1 MEIQRSGEDYLE
13 TIYILNRRTGY
24 VRSIDIANE
33 MGYSKPSV
41 SKGMSILREMGYITV
56 AADGEIKLTKNG
68 LKRAKEVYSR
78 HLLIREFFIRKLGVN
93 PTTAEID
100 ACKVEHVIS
109 EETYLR
115 LRDFMSECLSD
126 SDDSELKKDIDIR

>member
-1 MEIQRSGEDYLE
+1 MDIQRSGEDYLE
-13 TIYILNRRTGY
+13 TIFILQNRTGY
-24 VRSIDIANE
+24 VRSIDIATE

-41 SKGMSILREMGYITV
+41 SKGMSILKELGYITM
-56 AADGEIKLTKNG
+56 ARDGQIKLTKSG
-68 LKRAKEVYSR
+68 QKRAEQVYDR
-78 HLLIREFFIRKLGVN
+78 HLLIREFFIKKLGVN

-115 LRDFMSECLSD
+115 LRYFMNESLSD
-126 SDDSELKKDIDIR
+126 EEKNASAEK

>member
-1 MEIQRSGEDYLE
+1 MDIQRSGEDYLE
-13 TIYILNRRTGY
+13 TIYILQQRTGY

-41 SKGMSILREMGYITV
+41 SKGMSILRELGYITM
-56 AADGEIKLTKNG
+56 AQDGQIKLTKSG
-68 LKRAKEVYSR
+68 SKRAQEVYSR
-78 HLLIREFFIRKLGVN
+78 HLLIKDFFIRKLGVN
-93 PTTAEID
+93 ATTAEID

-115 LRDFMSECLSD
+115 LREFM
-126 SDDSELKKDIDIR
+126 SDDSSEQEKS

>member
-13 TIYILNRRTGY
+13 TIYILQKRTGY

-41 SKGMSILREMGYITV
+41 SKGMSILRELGYIV
-56 AADGEIKLTKNG
+56 MAADGQIKLTKTG
-68 LKRAKEVYSR
+68 LKRAQEVYAR
-78 HLLIREFFIRKLGVN
+78 HLLIREFFIKKLGVN

-115 LRDFMSECLSD
+115 LRDFMSETLSA
-126 SDDSELKKDIDIR
+126 EAAEENKRAIK

>member
-1 MEIQRSGEDYLE
+1 MDIQRSGEDYLE
-13 TIYILNRRTGY
+13 TIYILQQRTGY

-41 SKGMSILREMGYITV
+41 SKGMSILRELGYITM
-56 AADGEIKLTKNG
+56 AHDGQIKLTKNG
-68 LKRAKEVYSR
+68 LKRAQEVYAR
-78 HLLIREFFIRKLGVN
+78 HLIIREFFIKKLGVN
-93 PTTAEID
+93 ATTAEID

-115 LRDFMSECLSD
+115 LREFMNDALS
-126 SDDSELKKDIDIR
+126 KDTQDKIDKTGL

>member
-24 VRSIDIANE
+24 VRSVDIANE

-41 SKGMSILREMGYITV
+41 SKGMSLLREMGYITV

-93 PTTAEID
+93 STTAEID

-126 SDDSELKKDIDIR
+126 SGDSDLKKDIEIK

>member
-13 TIYILNRRTGY
+13 TIYILNRRTGF

-41 SKGMSILREMGYITV
+41 SKGMSLLREMGYIVV
-56 AADGEIKLTKNG
+56 ADDGEIKLTKNG

-93 PTTAEID
+93 PTTAETD

-115 LRDFMSECLSD
+115 LRNFMSECLSD
-126 SDDSELKKDIDIR
+126 SDDSELIKDIEIK

>member
-1 MEIQRSGEDYLE
+1 EDYLE
-13 TIYILNRRTGY
+13 TIYILNRRTGF

-41 SKGMSILREMGYITV
+41 SKGMSLLREMGYIVV
-56 AADGEIKLTKNG
+56 ADDGEIKLTKNG

-93 PTTAEID
+93 PTTAETD

-115 LRDFMSECLSD
+115 LRNFMSECLSD
-126 SDDSELKKDIDIR
+126 SDDSELIKDIEIK

>member
-41 SKGMSILREMGYITV
+41 SKGMGLLREMGYISV
-56 AADGEIKLTKNG
+56 APDGEIKLTKTG

-126 SDDSELKKDIDIR
+126 SGDLDLKRDIDIK

>member
-41 SKGMSILREMGYITV
+41 SKGMSILKELGYITV
-56 AADGEIKLTKNG
+56 SADGQIKLTKNG
-68 LKRAKEVYSR
+68 LKKAKEVYSK

-115 LRDFMSECLSD
+115 LRDYMSECLSD
-126 SDDSELKKDIDIR
+126 SSDADLKSDIDIK

>member
-13 TIYILNRRTGY
+13 TIYILHQRTGY
-24 VRSIDIANE
+24 VRSIDIATE
-33 MGYSKPSV
+33 MNYSKPSV
-41 SKGMSILREMGYITV
+41 SKGMSILKELGYIIM
-56 AADGEIKLTKNG
+56 APDGQIKLTKAG
-68 LKRAKEVYSR
+68 EKRAKEVYSR
-78 HLLIREFFIRKLGVN
+78 HLLIREFFVKKLKVN

-115 LRDFMSECLSD
+115 LREFMGECLSD
-126 SDDSELKKDIDIR
+126 ESGLT